1 MKVLSPEQELLA
13 EYLTAIRM
21 PLVSRLLVICELWE
35 PEATM
40 EMLQYIANTEEQD
53 VEKLCSVATEIGRK
67 WKQYDSLL
75 DEPEDPMQI
84 LFDELAEHGLSW
96 DDQVLV
102 TAGISDPMAILDF
115 AEWLADHRDATKQE
129 MIAEGNRLIKKYQI
143 DI

>member
-1 MKVLSPEQELLA
+1 MGVLNSDQELLA
-13 EYLTAIRM
+13 KYLTAIRM

-40 EMLQYIANTEEQD
+40 EMLQYIAETEEQD
-53 VEKLCSVATEIGRK
+53 VEKLCSVAAEIGRK

-115 AEWLADHRDATKQE
+115 AEWLANHRGVSMQE
-129 MIAEGNRLIKKYQI
+129 MIAEGNRLIKEYQL
-143 DI
+143 